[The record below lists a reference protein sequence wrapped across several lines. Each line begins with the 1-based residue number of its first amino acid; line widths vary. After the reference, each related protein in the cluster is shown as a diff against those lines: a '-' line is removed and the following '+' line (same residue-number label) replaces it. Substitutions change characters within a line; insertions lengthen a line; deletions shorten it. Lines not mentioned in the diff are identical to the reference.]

1 MWLGDWILNN
11 LERVAFCG
19 GIWCSYFH
27 PIPWRK
33 LLRKVLQAAFVKMR
47 VRTLERKKIGEKVGA
62 WIECGEIVRVAVDPG
77 QASTDANTFR
87 KCSASTVWVFA
98 IHFLTR
104 LFQLCASYLRQV
116 TVMEPNFGA
125 RGVVVV
131 RGARWAARLHTPGL
145 IWGEQIAT
153 IWFIWDTLRNQLLN
167 QTHWLINLNFM
178 FWDAYPKSE
187 PVF

>member
-1 MWLGDWILNN
+1 
-11 LERVAFCG
+11 
-19 GIWCSYFH
+19 
-27 PIPWRK
+27 
-33 LLRKVLQAAFVKMR
+33 
-47 VRTLERKKIGEKVGA
+47 
-62 WIECGEIVRVAVDPG
+62 
-77 QASTDANTFR
+77 
-87 KCSASTVWVFA
+87 
-98 IHFLTR
+98 
-104 LFQLCASYLRQV
+104 
-116 TVMEPNFGA
+116 MEPNFGA

>member
-1 MWLGDWILNN
+1 
-11 LERVAFCG
+11 
-19 GIWCSYFH
+19 
-27 PIPWRK
+27 
-33 LLRKVLQAAFVKMR
+33 
-47 VRTLERKKIGEKVGA
+47 
-62 WIECGEIVRVAVDPG
+62 VAVDPG
-77 QASTDANTFR
+77 QASTDSNTFW

-153 IWFIWDTLRNQLLN
+153 IWFIWDTLRNQLVN